1 MTSEHLSLYKYT
13 QRKLTTTLKIL
24 NFNNF
29 YKIYS
34 NLNMCNTK
42 TYVTMGILFQ
52 KRNVFIPIYANK
64 GSAVSSYL
72 ESFFSWN
79 ECRIRFEGSAF
90 SILASCCTDSQVL
103 NSNYTK
109 NLLRNVPNPQN
120 WNGLLP
126 PSRVKEIPRQP
137 GPMVVPLSHCYL
149 MRPPLY
155 RYYYATLKK

>member
-1 MTSEHLSLYKYT
+1 
-13 QRKLTTTLKIL
+13 
-24 NFNNF
+24 
-29 YKIYS
+29 
-34 NLNMCNTK
+34 
-42 TYVTMGILFQ
+42 MGILFQ
-52 KRNVFIPIYANK
+52 KRNVFISIYANK

-103 NSNYTK
+103 SSNYTK

-149 MRPPLY
+149 MRPPLW
-155 RYYYATLKK
+155 RSNSLNLSSEHLGGIHNGNVHATYTQKILSDRVEILKKVCVQIKYITN